1 MQHQK
6 IKFLI
11 SIIFV
16 FFFSYVS
23 ISQTTA
29 KKIVKEHK
37 IKFVNNKIQF
47 NVGWASKPSKE
58 NGLMV
63 GYGDRLF
70 LDLTDKQIEKIE
82 LLRCDELLVLLKDD
96 KTDWAINLILYYIYD
111 QSAALFYPDYDDTRE
126 KWLRFSKDNDIK
138 FWTEKFAEY
147 ME

>member
-1 MQHQK
+1 
-6 IKFLI
+6 
-11 SIIFV
+11 
-16 FFFSYVS
+16 
-23 ISQTTA
+23 
-29 KKIVKEHK
+29 
-37 IKFVNNKIQF
+37 
-47 NVGWASKPSKE
+47 
-58 NGLMV
+58 MV